1 MADLA
6 RAKKGIILFH
16 DIQPSTARAIP
27 ALLADLKAKGY
38 RVVHLKPKADATTMP
53 EFDAIAQ
60 RELDRR
66 RVIVS
71 SEPLVKRSL
80 TWQLTGEHAEPAVAR
95 SRYGRTATLRA
106 PPRTTGS
113 APAFAGRRLQGCQT
127 LWV

>member
-16 DIQPSTARAIP
+16 DIQPSTARALP

-38 RVVHLKPKADATTMP
+38 RIVHLQPKAEATTMP

-66 RVIVS
+66 RATVA

-80 TWQLTGEHAEPAVAR
+80 TWPAHWRCMR
-95 SRYGRTATLRA
+95 SRPRPKEPVRPHRHAPRA
-106 PPRTTGS
+106 PKNDWFGTG
-113 APAFAGRRLQGCQT
+113 FR
-127 LWV
+127 W